1 MSEKTGFIRR
11 FFRFIGKIVN
21 VIRHLISLLF
31 VVLFIIIIGGMFAD
45 DIQPMPDKG
54 ALYLAPSGVLVDQRS
69 YIDPLAQALS
79 QSDQRDAETLVRDIV
94 DALDY
99 AHYDARI
106 THILLDTN
114 YLTGGGIAKL
124 EEISGALQRFKK
136 SGKPIIAIGDNFSQQ
151 QYFLAAHADEIIIN
165 PMGRIMLTGFGSYT
179 SYYKEA
185 LDKLK
190 VNMHIFRVGKYKSAV
205 EPYMANSMSDEA
217 RADRRELITSLWKF
231 YTSQIEHLRGLPIG
245 AIDDLVNNM
254 HSRLAAANGD
264 IAALALDQGLVDRV
278 ATRSETHNYL
288 QQILPTSNGDF
299 ASVSMPA
306 YLNHIKLGKLN
317 AVDKNKPQVAVVVAS
332 GNILDG
338 NQPEGTVGGDTVAN
352 IFKEIQDDEQVR
364 AVVLRVDSPGG
375 SAFASDVIRDA
386 IAATRK
392 NNIPVVVSMGSYA
405 ASGGYWIATESDQ
418 VLAMSTSITGS
429 IGVFGV
435 IPTFEDS
442 LQALG
447 IHSDGVGTSAISG
460 MLQLD
465 QPMTPQAEMI
475 IQSGV
480 ESVYTRFLT
489 LVANSRNSTPSDI
502 HKIAQGRVWT
512 GEKALQLGLVDELGD
527 LRDAIK
533 SAATL
538 AGISDYKVDYRRKKL
553 SFLEQ
558 AMMEINGNISAAIT
572 AAGLNSWLPES
583 LQREVAKVLKPLE
596 ILDTLTDPGGI
607 YLYCDD
613 CPG

>member
-1 MSEKTGFIRR
+1 MSDKKGFIRR
-11 FFRFIGKIVN
+11 FFGFIGKIVN

-31 VVLFIIIIGGMFAD
+31 VVFFLIIIGGMFAD
-45 DIQPMPDKG
+45 NIQPIPDKG

-69 YIDPLAQALS
+69 YIDPLAQALT
-79 QSDQRDAETLVRDIV
+79 QSDHRDAETLVRDIV

-99 AHYDARI
+99 AQYDARI

-114 YLTGGGIAKL
+114 YLAGGGIAKL
-124 EEISGALQRFKK
+124 EEISSALQRFKK
-136 SGKPIIAIGDNFSQQ
+136 SGKPIIAVGDNFSQQ

-185 LDKLK
+185 LEKLK
-190 VNMHIFRVGKYKSAV
+190 INMHIFRVGKYKSAV
-205 EPYMANSMSDEA
+205 EPYLANGMSDEA
-217 RADRRELITSLWKF
+217 RADRRELIDSLWKF
-231 YTSQIEHLRGLPIG
+231 YTSQVEHLRGLPTG

-264 IAALALDQGLVDRV
+264 ISALALDQGLVDRV
-278 ATRSETHNYL
+278 ATRSETHSYL

-306 YLNHIKLGKLN
+306 YLNNIKLSNLN
-317 AVDKNKPQVAVVVAS
+317 TVDKTKPKVALVVAS
-332 GNILDG
+332 GSILDG
-338 NQPEGTVGGDTVAN
+338 NQPEGTVGGDSVAN
-352 IFKEIQDDEQVR
+352 IFKEIQDDEKVK

-405 ASGGYWIATESDQ
+405 ASGGYWIATESDH
-418 VLAMSTSITGS
+418 VMAMSTTITGS

-447 IHSDGVGTSAISG
+447 IHSDGVGTSSISG

-465 QPMTPQAEMI
+465 QAMTPQAEMI

-480 ESVYTRFLT
+480 ENVYTRFLT
-489 LVANSRNSTPSDI
+489 LVANARNSTPSDI
-502 HKIAQGRVWT
+502 NKIAQGRVWT

-527 LRDAIK
+527 LNDAIK

-558 AMMEINGNISAAIT
+558 AMMEINGNISAAVT
-572 AAGLNSWLPES
+572 AAGLDSWLPES
-583 LQREVAKVLKPLE
+583 LQKQMVKVLEPLE
-596 ILDTLTDPGGI
+596 ILNTLTDPNGI
-607 YLYCDD
+607 YLYCDN
-613 CPG
+613 CPD

>member
-1 MSEKTGFIRR
+1 MSDKKGFIRR
-11 FFRFIGKIVN
+11 FFGFIGKIVN

-31 VVLFIIIIGGMFAD
+31 VVFFLIIIGGMFAD
-45 DIQPMPDKG
+45 NIQPIPDKG

-69 YIDPLAQALS
+69 YIDPLAQALT
-79 QSDQRDAETLVRDIV
+79 QSDHRDAETLVRDIV

-99 AHYDARI
+99 AQYDARI

-114 YLTGGGIAKL
+114 YLAGGGIAKL
-124 EEISGALQRFKK
+124 EEISSALQRFKK
-136 SGKPIIAIGDNFSQQ
+136 SGKPIIAVGDNFSQQ

-185 LDKLK
+185 LEKLK
-190 VNMHIFRVGKYKSAV
+190 INMHIFRVGKYKSAV
-205 EPYMANSMSDEA
+205 EPYLANGMSDEA
-217 RADRRELITSLWKF
+217 RADRRELIDSLWKF
-231 YTSQIEHLRGLPIG
+231 YTSQVEHLRGLPTG

-264 IAALALDQGLVDRV
+264 ISALALDQGLVDRV
-278 ATRSETHNYL
+278 ATRSETHSYL

-306 YLNHIKLGKLN
+306 YLNNIKLSNLN
-317 AVDKNKPQVAVVVAS
+317 TVDKTKPKVALVVAS
-332 GNILDG
+332 GSILDG
-338 NQPEGTVGGDTVAN
+338 NQPEGTVGGDSVAN
-352 IFKEIQDDEQVR
+352 IFKEIQDDEKVK

-405 ASGGYWIATESDQ
+405 ASGGYWIATESDH
-418 VLAMSTSITGS
+418 VMAMSTTITGS

-447 IHSDGVGTSAISG
+447 IHSDGVGTSSISG

-465 QPMTPQAEMI
+465 QAMTPQAEMI

-480 ESVYTRFLT
+480 ENVYTRFLT
-489 LVANSRNSTPSDI
+489 LVANARNSTPSDI

-527 LRDAIK
+527 LNDAIK

-558 AMMEINGNISAAIT
+558 AMMEINGNISAAVT
-572 AAGLNSWLPES
+572 AAGLDSWLPES
-583 LQREVAKVLKPLE
+583 LQKQMVKVLEPLE
-596 ILDTLTDPGGI
+596 ILNTLTDPNGI
-607 YLYCDD
+607 YLYCDN
-613 CPG
+613 CPD